1 MALGVRVQVSDD
13 SAVIAA
19 LARLALDGD
28 DKRALLDEVGIT
40 LAENARLRFSDQVS
54 PDGTPWKPSFRA
66 IAQGGETLRD
76 TGLLVAS
83 ITHQL
88 LSADAVE
95 YGTNVPYA
103 TALHY
108 GAEIKATNAPYLRFK
123 IPGGG
128 WARKK
133 SVTLPAREFLGLS
146 NEDEEQVVDI
156 IDHFLRAAR

>member
-1 MALGVRVQVSDD
+1 MSLGVRVHIDPD
-13 SAVIAA
+13 SAVTSA
-19 LARLALDGD
+19 LARLALDRH
-28 DKRALLDEVGIT
+28 DKFALLDQIGIT
-40 LAENARLRFSDQVS
+40 LSENARLRFGDQVS

-76 TGLLVAS
+76 TGVLMAS